1 MYKRFIREMAGE
13 GKHGRSQKMPRV
25 LSDYS
30 VCVTPVKDR
39 GKRKREGLRPQ

>member
-1 MYKRFIREMAGE
+1 MAGARGQE
-13 GKHGRSQKMPRV
+13 HCQTA
-25 LSDYS
+25 